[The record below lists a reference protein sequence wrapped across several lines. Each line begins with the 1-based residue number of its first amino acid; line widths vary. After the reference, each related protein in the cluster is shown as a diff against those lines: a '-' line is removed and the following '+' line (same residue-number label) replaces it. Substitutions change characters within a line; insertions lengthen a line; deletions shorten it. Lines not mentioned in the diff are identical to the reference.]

1 MAIDKPV
8 GLGYTPDPPAGFPEE
23 QAEAI
28 SQLTEIQL
36 EEGLT
41 PENIQMQEDGSAI
54 IGEQENIME
63 TTFDMNLAEVIE
75 ENELGIISSD
85 LFESFETD
93 KSSRKEWEETY
104 KNGLDLLGFKYQERS
119 QPFQGASAVT
129 HPMLSEAITQF
140 QAQAY
145 KELLPPGGPVNT
157 QIIGKVDRQR
167 EEQSQRV
174 KDYMNYQISHN
185 MEEYDPDMDSLLFYL
200 PLSGSAFKKVYYDT
214 GLERAVAKFI
224 PSDDLYVPY
233 MATDILTC
241 ERVTHS
247 LRKSENEVRKLQV
260 AGFYRDVPLQAYNNE
275 TGLQEKENRIAGVQK
290 TSYNNEDYE
299 LLEIHVDLNI
309 PGIDADDGI
318 KVPYIVTLDR
328 GSTKVLSIY
337 RNYREDDPKRK
348 KTQYFVHYKFLPGF
362 SFYGF
367 GLIHMLGGLSR
378 TATSALRQL
387 LDAGTL
393 SNLPAGFKARGLR
406 VKDDDTPLQ
415 PGEFR
420 DVDAPG
426 GSLRDGLM
434 PLPYKEPSQTLFQLL
449 GFCVEAGTRFAAI
462 ADQKVGEGAS
472 ANAPVGTTM
481 ALMERGARV
490 MSAIHKR
497 LHYAQKIEF
506 KLLAKIFAES
516 LPPVYPYEVGN
527 DAIPSLKAE
536 DFSDDIDIVPV
547 SDPNIFSMAQRVT
560 LAQTQ
565 LQLAQADPASHNMYE
580 AYRRMYQALGVKDI
594 DVILPIP
601 PQPEPVDP
609 AVENA
614 NSLQGQGLVAFRNQ
628 NQMAHIDAH
637 RAFMSSALVKNNPPT
652 MAILQ
657 GHIMEHVG
665 LQAREEVEEEN
676 KQEIDQISQQYGGQI
691 PPELQQ
697 QFQEAMEQQ
706 IAEKIAL
713 MTEEMVT
720 EEQEVLQEMG
730 EDPLV
735 ALKQQEINIKAG
747 DLQRKSA
754 MDQGRLGMDQA
765 KLEQTADIAQ
775 DRIESQEDIAQLRA
789 NVNLTKQREIEKS
802 KKNPRTVDVNKNV
815 RFDN

>member
-1 MAIDKPV
+1 MANNIDQPIGFKPEV
-8 GLGYTPDPPAGFPEE
+8 E
-23 QAEAI
+23 QMSDEMLNI
-28 SQLTEIQL
+28 EIQ
-36 EEGLT
+36 EVADKANVE
-41 PENIQMQEDGSAI
+41 MQADGSAI
-54 IGEQENIME
+54 IGEQENMLE

-75 ENELGIISSD
+75 ETELGKISSD
-85 LFESFETD
+85 LFESFEMD
-93 KSSRKEWEETY
+93 KSSRKDWEETY
-104 KNGLDLLGFKYQERS
+104 KKGLDLLGFKYQERS

-145 KELLPPGGPVNT
+145 KELLPPGGPVST

-167 EEQSQRV
+167 EEQAQRV
-174 KDYMNYQISHN
+174 KDYMNYQISYN

-200 PLSGSAFKKVYYDT
+200 PLSGSAFKKIYYDI
-214 GLERAVAKFI
+214 GLDRAVAKFI

-233 MATDILTC
+233 LATDILTC

-247 LRKSENEVRKLQV
+247 LRKSQNEIRKLQV
-260 AGFYRDVPLQAYNNE
+260 SGFYRDVSLQVYNEE
-275 TGLQEKENRIAGVQK
+275 TGLQEKESRISGIQK
-290 TSYNNEDYE
+290 TSYNNDDYD
-299 LLEIHVDLNI
+299 LLEMHVDLNI
-309 PGIDADDGI
+309 PGIDQEDGI

-328 GSTKVLSIY
+328 GSTKILSIY
-337 RNYREDDPKRK
+337 RNYKEDDPKRK
-348 KTQYFVHYKFLPGF
+348 KIQYFVHYKFLPGF

-462 ADQKVGEGAS
+462 ADQKVGEGA
-472 ANAPVGTTM
+472 AAGAPVGTTM

-506 KLLAKIFAES
+506 KLLAKIFAEA
-516 LPPVYPYEVGN
+516 LPPVYPYEVG
-527 DAIPSLKAE
+527 DEGIPSLKTE
-536 DFSDDIDIVPV
+536 DFSDEIDIIPV

-565 LQLAQADPASHNMYE
+565 LQLAQADPESHNMYE
-580 AYRRMYQALGVKDI
+580 AYRRMYQALGVRDI
-594 DVILPIP
+594 DIILPIP
-601 PQPEPVDP
+601 PQPEPTDP

-614 NSLQGQGLVAFRNQ
+614 SSLKGQNLVAFRNQ

-697 QFQEAMEQQ
+697 QFQEAIEQQ
-706 IAEKIAL
+706 ISEKIAL

-735 ALKQQEINIKAG
+735 ALKQQEINIKAQ
-747 DLQRKSA
+747 DLQRKSS
-754 MDQGRLGMDQA
+754 MDQGRLGIDQA
-765 KLEQTADIAQ
+765 KLQQTADLTQ
-775 DRIESQEDIAQLRA
+775 DKIDSQEDIAQLRA
-789 NVNLTKQREIEKS
+789 NVNLTKQKEIEKS
-802 KKNPRTVDVNKNV
+802 KKDPRKVDVNKNI
-815 RFDN
+815 RFEN